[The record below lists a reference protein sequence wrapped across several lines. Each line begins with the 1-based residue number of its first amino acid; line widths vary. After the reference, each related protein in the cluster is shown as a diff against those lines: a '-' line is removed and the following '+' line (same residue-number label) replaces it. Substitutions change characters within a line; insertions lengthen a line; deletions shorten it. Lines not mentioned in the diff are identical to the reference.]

1 MKKVREGCTKC
12 GLCGCWD
19 RPEVNGKE
27 WCEGLPENLF
37 NWYKQ
42 HPEDEEK
49 IFTLLRKAM
58 RRGLSVVKVPNIGS
72 FSFVHHLGVGVGSAE
87 TDKSCPFLDQ
97 SDISCRLWGTDY
109 LPRVCAT
116 TPQNLV
122 NEDKIKQWLV
132 DHPKCDFYWV
142 DE

>member
-1 MKKVREGCTKC
+1 MKKVRGGCTKC

-19 RPEVNGKE
+19 RPEANGKR

-37 NWYKQ
+37 SWYKQ
-42 HPEDEEK
+42 YPEDEEI

-58 RRGLSVVKVPNIGS
+58 RKGLSVVKVPDVGS
-72 FSFVHHLGVGVGSAE
+72 FSFVYHPGVGVGSAE

-97 SDISCRLWGTDY
+97 SDISCRLWETDY
-109 LPRVCAT
+109 LPQVCAT

-122 NEDKIKQWLV
+122 NEDKIKQWLR